1 MGMRHGA
8 WCAGCCWALM
18 ASLFA
23 LGVMSL
29 VWMAVVAALI
39 AFEKLVPRRRV
50 ATSATVGVLLV
61 LGGLLLATPN
71 ALPGL
76 TIPGTGSMPGMSQM
90 SNTDDGPS
98 QRMPA
103 KPMGRTGPKPA
114 GADPGMSPM
123 GP

>member
-1 MGMRHGA
+1 
-8 WCAGCCWALM
+8 M

-39 AFEKLVPRRRV
+39 AFEKLVPWRRV

-76 TIPGTGSMPGMSQM
+76 TDPRHRL
-90 SNTDDGPS
+90 DARDV
-98 QRMPA
+98 
-103 KPMGRTGPKPA
+103 
-114 GADPGMSPM
+114 ADVEHG
-123 GP
+123 